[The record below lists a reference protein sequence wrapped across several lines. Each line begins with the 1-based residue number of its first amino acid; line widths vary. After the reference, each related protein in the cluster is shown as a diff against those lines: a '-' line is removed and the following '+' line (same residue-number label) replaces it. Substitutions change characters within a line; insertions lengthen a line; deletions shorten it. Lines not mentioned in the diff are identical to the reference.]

1 MTERPKPYIGVSGVV
16 GVEQQRTIEE
26 QFIQQGLPDR
36 GRRLFHGI
44 KAVHKTQ
51 YLDIENKYGP
61 EWYPVGEDSFR
72 YNCSPSLDTNE
83 VACIAQVYLDPE
95 YIEDA
100 DYRTEFVQR
109 ILKRGQYLNG
119 LQFDMLPWDSNDSM
133 QRFLED
139 IKSARPDIMVLLQ
152 CHGNAMRL
160 LGPKGATNKLGAY
173 ANVLDYVL
181 FDSSEGRG
189 IRMSPKSLEPFIY
202 EAHSSSYLDHIGLA
216 VAGGL
221 DELAVREFMP
231 PIVGK
236 YPNISWDAEGRL
248 HPVNAAGKRPL
259 DMSLVDSYFASSSEV
274 LHR

>member
-61 EWYPVGEDSFR
+61 EWYPVGENSFR
-72 YNCSPSLDTNE
+72 NNCSPSLDTNE

-152 CHGNAMRL
+152 CHGNAMKL
-160 LGPKGATNKLGAY
+160 LGPKGATKKLGAY

-189 IRMSPKSLEPFIY
+189 IRMSPESLEPFIY
-202 EAHSSSYLDHIGLA
+202 EAYSSSCLGRIGLA
-216 VAGGL
+216 IAGGL
-221 DELAVREFMP
+221 DEPAVREFMP
-231 PIVGK
+231 PIVGN
-236 YPNISWDAEGRL
+236 YPDISWDAEGRL
-248 HPVNAAGKRPL
+248 HPVNTADKRPL
-259 DMSLVDSYFASSSEV
+259 NIKLVNEYFASSSKV
-274 LHR
+274 LQ